1 MKVKREEKKES
12 FLQIENKIRTVDIK
26 SSFIILIN
34 FKQIDNIS
42 RLTEK
47 ILNKKLNICVIN
59 YIDSKFHTW
68 NMISYISNINDRVYL
83 NSDNHIQLCVLCI
96 LHN

>member
-59 YIDSKFHTW
+59 YIDSKFHT
-68 NMISYISNINDRVYL
+68 
-83 NSDNHIQLCVLCI
+83 
-96 LHN
+96 